1 MKRIAIVFLLALF
14 MQVVSFAQS
23 SSLKN
28 PVYLGMI
35 LVDQPSIEKMQSVCE
50 FYDLTEEP
58 ETDGYKVYRHS
69 DGTEFRFRADKI
81 AGKYQPK
88 VIVVTKVNQ
97 KLIDKMLHDARYT
110 KESGGYV
117 KGTKFEQRRTKC
129 KVSGG
134 LRKTLTFEKE
144 YNSL

>member
-81 AGKYQPK
+81 AGKY
-88 VIVVTKVNQ
+88 
-97 KLIDKMLHDARYT
+97 
-110 KESGGYV
+110 
-117 KGTKFEQRRTKC
+117 
-129 KVSGG
+129 
-134 LRKTLTFEKE
+134 
-144 YNSL
+144 